1 MDKPILSPD
10 FTMEDLYK
18 LREYN
23 SLRHKNMTLE
33 ELKADLK
40 PAVEEF
46 NARIEKIRSEK
57 GISNRV

>member
-1 MDKPILSPD
+1 MNKPIISEK

-18 LREYN
+18 IREYN

-40 PAVEEF
+40 PAVDYCT
-46 NARIEKIRSEK
+46 NRIKEIRKLK
-57 GISNRV
+57 GVLINK

>member
-1 MDKPILSPD
+1 MYKPILSPD
-10 FTMEDLYK
+10 FTMDDLYK

-23 SLRHKNMTLE
+23 SLRHKKMTLK

-46 NARIEKIRSEK
+46 HARIETIRREK
-57 GISNRV
+57 HLSVSP